1 MIWETFRNCSAG
13 THAVNMY
20 KYKKIINF
28 SKFNPNGEKKEKKGK
43 IDTFQLKER
52 QAARPHKLPQSSSQ
66 LLSPLLVMLPH
77 HSVECNMMQN
87 LDNVTYD

>member
-1 MIWETFRNCSAG
+1 MLLICINIKRLLIS
-13 THAVNMY
+13 VNSTRMG
-20 KYKKIINF
+20 K
-28 SKFNPNGEKKEKKGK
+28 KKEKKGK